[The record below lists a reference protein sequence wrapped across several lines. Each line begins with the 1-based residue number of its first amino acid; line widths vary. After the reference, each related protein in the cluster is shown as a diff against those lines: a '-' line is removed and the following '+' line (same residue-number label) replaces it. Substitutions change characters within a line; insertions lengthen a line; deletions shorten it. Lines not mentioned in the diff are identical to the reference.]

1 MFLTLISLFLIGIV
15 LAIATNIGFPYQND
29 ITGNPTVQRHTITHT
44 SRIFYNFDGE
54 VRRSDSGFMFIKW
67 DRHSKKTIE
76 GMVIPDVPN
85 QIQDVCG
92 SELFCGMPLAS
103 SRLLAHG

>member
-1 MFLTLISLFLIGIV
+1 MFLTLFSLFLVGIV
-15 LAIATNIGFPYQND
+15 LAISTNVGFPYQND
-29 ITGNPTVQRHTITHT
+29 VTGNPAVQRHTITHT
-44 SRIFYNFDGE
+44 TRTFYNFNGEIRQSDG
-54 VRRSDSGFMFIKW
+54 GFMFVKW

-76 GMVIPDVPN
+76 GMVIPDAPK

-92 SELFCGMPLAS
+92 NELFCGMPLTS